1 VADPLEL
8 GIDPKAGVEEV
19 SSRHLI
25 RRSQQPRVDVGSH
38 TDHIEVVP
46 KAGLSTRAIRLWL
59 VRAYAGSRRITRKES
74 SGRMPLPTRLGV
86 LRYSPMILINTRL
99 RRPPSNSP

>member
-1 VADPLEL
+1 MHTARRHISRFYE
-8 GIDPKAGVEEV
+8 GVEA
-19 SSRHLI
+19 RLARAHALAA
-25 RRSQQPRVDVGSH
+25 
-38 TDHIEVVP
+38 IEWQMRQKLKPILFAYARDSFV
-46 KAGLSTRAIRLWL
+46 AGAT
-59 VRAYAGSRRITRKES
+59 YAGSRRITRKES